1 MICEEQMKGVIFMK
15 LYDISMSINENIP
28 VYGNK
33 AGKGPVI
40 TTVNDHSTS
49 SIHESVISMNLHTGT
64 HIDAPL
70 HMIQGGSTFETIDIS
85 RLVTPCRV
93 YDFTGAEERITA
105 DDLRAKDIQPG
116 SFILLKTRNSFFEGF
131 DPRFVYVDASAAAYL
146 SDKGII
152 GVGIDSLGIER
163 AQPGHETHK
172 TLLGSGIIILEGLR
186 LADIMEGEYKL
197 IALPLR
203 ITGTEASPARA
214 VLIEE

>member
-1 MICEEQMKGVIFMK
+1 MK
-15 LYDISMSINENIP
+15 LYDISMPINESIP

-40 TTVNDHSTS
+40 TTVSDHNTVRM
-49 SIHESVISMNLHTGT
+49 HESVISMNLHTGT

-70 HMIQGGSTFETIDIS
+70 HMIKGGSTFESIDIS
-85 RLVTPCRV
+85 RLITTCRV
-93 YDFTGAEERITA
+93 LDLTGAAYSITA
-105 DDLRAKDIQPG
+105 DDLRAKDIRPG
-116 SFILLKTRNSFFEGF
+116 SFILLKTRNSYFEGF
-131 DPRFVYVDASAAAYL
+131 DPGFVYVDISAASYL
-146 SDKGII
+146 SEIGIS

-172 TLLGSGIIILEGLR
+172 TLLGGGIIILEGLR
-186 LADIMEGEYKL
+186 LADVREGMYKL

-203 ITGTEASPARA
+203 MTGTEASPARA

>member
-15 LYDISMSINENIP
+15 LYDISMPINENIP

-40 TTVNDHSTS
+40 TTVTDYNTG

-85 RLVTPCRV
+85 RLVTPCCV

-105 DDLRAKDIQPG
+105 NDLRAKDIQPG

-131 DPRFVYVDASAAAYL
+131 DPGFVYVDASAAEYL

-172 TLLGSGIIILEGLR
+172 TLLGNGIIILEGLR
-186 LADIMEGEYKL
+186 LADIREGEYKL

>member
-1 MICEEQMKGVIFMK
+1 MK
-15 LYDISMSINENIP
+15 LYDISMPISENIP

-40 TTVNDHSTS
+40 TIVSDYSTGS
-49 SIHESVISMNLHTGT
+49 MHESVISMNMHTGT

-70 HMIQGGSTFETIDIS
+70 HMIRGGSTFETIDIN
-85 RLVTPCRV
+85 RLVTSCRV

-105 DDLRAKDIQPG
+105 DDLRARDIRPG
-116 SFILLKTRNSFFEGF
+116 SFILLKTRNSYFEGF
-131 DPRFVYVDASAAAYL
+131 DPGFVYVDASAAAYL
-146 SDKGII
+146 SKKGII

-186 LADIMEGEYKL
+186 LADITEGEYKL

-203 ITGTEASPARA
+203 MIGTEASPARA
-214 VLIEE
+214 VLIKE

>member
-1 MICEEQMKGVIFMK
+1 MK
-15 LYDISMSINENIP
+15 LYDISMPINESIP

-33 AGKGPVI
+33 AGKGPAI
-40 TTVNDHSTS
+40 TVVNDHSVGS
-49 SIHESVISMNLHTGT
+49 VHESVISMNLHTGT

-70 HMIQGGSTFETIDIS
+70 HMIKGGSTFETIDIS

-93 YDFTGAEERITA
+93 YDFTGVEERITA
-105 DDLRAKDIQPG
+105 DDLRAIDIKPG
-116 SFILLKTRNSFFEGF
+116 SFILLKTRNSYFDGF
-131 DPRFVYVDASAAAYL
+131 NPGFVYVDASGAAYL
-146 SDKGII
+146 SEKGIV
-152 GVGIDSLGIER
+152 GVGIDCLGIER

-186 LADIMEGEYKL
+186 LADIREGEYKL

-203 ITGTEASPARA
+203 MTGTEASPARA